1 MSTAR
6 WRAMVQRSRRVRGDS
21 GATVVEFALSAAIV
35 FMMLF
40 GIMEMCLA
48 FYTYN
53 FVSEAARE
61 TARYAIV
68 RGSTSCTNTPNLT
81 NCNATAAEINSYIN
95 DFAYPAL
102 SSSNLTVATSWLT
115 ATTSGSPATT
125 TWTACSTGV
134 CNAPK
139 NMVKVV
145 MTYDFPVGIPYV
157 PKSTLAIT
165 STSEMVIQQ

>member
-1 MSTAR
+1 MRAATSIGLR
-6 WRAMVQRSRRVRGDS
+6 WRAVRGDS
-21 GATVVEFALSAAIV
+21 GATVVEFALSAGIV
-35 FMMLF
+35 FMMLI

-68 RGSTSCTNTPNLT
+68 RGSTSCTNTPHLT
-81 NCNATAAEINSYIN
+81 NCNATAAEISGYIN
-95 DFAYPAL
+95 NFEYPAL
-102 SSSNLTVATSWLT
+102 SSSKLTVTTSWLT
-115 ATTSGSPATT
+115 ATSSGSPATT
-125 TWTACSTGV
+125 TWSACSTGT
-134 CNAPK
+134 CNAPG
-139 NMVKVV
+139 NLVKVV

-165 STSEMVIQQ
+165 STSEMAIQQ